1 MEAQL
6 FSVKL
11 LPIELFLLLFMVCIV
26 NNICSG
32 VAVVGS
38 GAGQSIVVGSS
49 NVGGGGTAGIIGQ
62 NGPAGK

>member
-1 MEAQL
+1 MEQL

-11 LPIELFLLLFMVCIV
+11 LSIELFLLLFMVCMV
-26 NNICSG
+26 NNICNG

-38 GAGQSIVVGSS
+38 TGS
-49 NVGGGGTAGIIGQ
+49 

>member
-11 LPIELFLLLFMVCIV
+11 LSIELFLLLFMVCIV

-32 VAVVGS
+32 VAVVGGS
-38 GAGQSIVVGSS
+38 TGQSVVVG
-49 NVGGGGTAGIIGQ
+49 VGGNGGSIGQ